1 MRAVFGGSFDPVH
14 IGHLRMATELAEA
27 LDLDQVA
34 LMPCY
39 QPVHKHGLG
48 ASAAQRLAMLER
60 AVIDNPRLSIDRR
73 ELDRGAYSYSI
84 DSVRSLREEAPGPVI
99 MVMGS
104 DSAAGL
110 ASWREA
116 EQFASQ
122 CHLVVIERP
131 LPQGGEQSWKAVC
144 EALGFCRVA
153 QPQALHGADSGLYL
167 PLRLNL
173 LEVSSTFIRNAVKQN
188 RSIRYLVTDA
198 VERYICDNG
207 LYQANLGGSPR

>member
-1 MRAVFGGSFDPVH
+1 
-14 IGHLRMATELAEA
+14 MATELAEA

-39 QPVHKHGLG
+39 KPVHKQGLG
-48 ASAAQRLAMLER
+48 ASAEQRLAMLER
-60 AVIDNPRLSIDRR
+60 AVIDNPRLGIDRR

-84 DSVRSLREEAPGPVI
+84 DSVRSLREEAPDPVI

-110 ASWREA
+110 ADWREA
-116 EQFASQ
+116 EQFASH

-131 LPQGGEQSWKAVC
+131 LPQGGEQRWKAVC
-144 EALGFCRVA
+144 EALGFGLAA
-153 QPQALHGADSGLYL
+153 QPEALHDEAFGLFL